1 MLNGA
6 ATRVTVV
13 VPAHDEQDLL
23 PACLASLA
31 VAQSAA
37 RIDSTVLVVL
47 DACSDA
53 TGDIAAEAGAQTV
66 SLSARNVGAARRAGV
81 AAALA
86 TYGSAGCWLAS
97 TDADSR
103 VPADWLVRQ
112 LQYAAAGAELV
123 VGTVAVDDWSG
134 WPDTVAAAYHD
145 RYQRRVGPT
154 GHNHVHGANLAMT
167 AEAYLSVGGFP
178 ARRRAED
185 RTFVTRA
192 RRAGRR
198 IVWATDLPVL
208 TSART
213 VARVADGFTGYLH
226 RLAAR

>member
-1 MLNGA
+1 VLTGVA
-6 ATRVTVV
+6 VI

-31 VAQSAA
+31 VAQAA
-37 RIDSTVLVVL
+37 AGIDSTVLVVL

-53 TGDIAAEAGAQTV
+53 TGDIAAAAGARTV

-86 TYGSAGCWLAS
+86 AYGTTGYWLAS

-103 VPADWLVRQ
+103 VPADWLARQ
-112 LQYAAAGAELV
+112 LGYARAGAEIV
-123 VGTVAVDDWSG
+123 VGTVEVDDWSG
-134 WPDTVAAAYHD
+134 WPDTLAARYHD
-145 RYQRRVGPT
+145 RYHRRVGPT
-154 GHNHVHGANLAMT
+154 GHNHVHGANLGTT
-167 AEAYLSVGGFP
+167 AEAYLAVGGFP

-185 RTFVTRA
+185 RAFVARA

-208 TSART
+208 TSARPA
-213 VARVADGFTGYLH
+213 ARVAGGFSGHLH